1 LIAMTER
8 PTNRWK
14 HDLKNQLGVIL
25 GFSELLLQE
34 LDPADAR
41 RGDIAEIHTAAQRSM
56 EILARVP
63 SSEEEPGA

>member
-1 LIAMTER
+1 MTQR
-8 PTNRWK
+8 PPNRWK

-41 RGDIAEIHTAAQRSM
+41 RADIAEIHTAAQRSM
-56 EILARVP
+56 EILTQVP
-63 SSEEEPGA
+63 ASADEDPGA